1 MPASH
6 FCLRN
11 AASGRSFEGVNG
23 DMAMSENE
31 DQRRD
36 DPEARAVSGSPDAPP
51 QQADHTQEND
61 RELLRQGERE
71 DEEETVSG
79 KPAADG
85 EGGSDQPGT
94 TLPGY
99 G

>member
-1 MPASH
+1 MT
-6 FCLRN
+6 
-11 AASGRSFEGVNG
+11 
-23 DMAMSENE
+23 E
-31 DQRRD
+31 DQRQD
-36 DPEARAVSGSPDAPP
+36 DPEARALSGHSDHPP

-61 RELLRQGERE
+61 RELLRPDG
-71 DEEETVSG
+71 DEEESVSA
-79 KPAADG
+79 KPAKDG

>member
-1 MPASH
+1 
-6 FCLRN
+6 
-11 AASGRSFEGVNG
+11 
-23 DMAMSENE
+23 MSEKQ
-31 DQRRD
+31 DRSRD
-36 DPEARAVSGSPDAPP
+36 DPEARAVSGHPDAPA

-61 RELLRQGERE
+61 RELLRQSD
-71 DEEETVSG
+71 DEEAASG

-85 EGGSDQPGT
+85 DGGSDQAGT